1 MKKITALLVSLIMS
15 CAVMAGCS
23 DSSSSSSSKADSTS
37 KAETSAAADESTASE
52 AGTATDLEDTL
63 TAQYTKKI
71 QGESLAIDM
80 TVASEYDNSSAVVE
94 IAGGN
99 MHMKMNFMGVD
110 MDIYNIDGVMYT
122 LDSESKTYYTVD
134 MEESIDDFKSE
145 IGYGINDSYKFISSE
160 TTDDGLICETF
171 ESTEDP
177 DMELESGVT
186 LDTSDS
192 DDYSFTTTFKYYFNA
207 DTKDIVKIETISD
220 GSTTTVTINSFTTE
234 NVEVKL
240 PDDFD
245 SWTEQ
250 SFDKDTEDI
259 PYDVD
264 GDFRAFEQMKDKYEG
279 NYLANLTGQM
289 SNNGTKYTICIKD
302 GKAYQALTVQGMKS
316 YTVCPGDGKLYNVSE
331 GTTTYS
337 IEDDDGNQWKSAD
350 ILFGATLDFDHA
362 YIDTTT
368 NVVQEYYNLDSS
380 VSGGEGQIVYGF
392 DGATYDL
399 KQVVLLPEGA
409 DESSAVYFTVDSIG
423 EADDSLLAVPDL
435 SAYTKE

>member
-23 DSSSSSSSKADSTS
+23 DSSSSSSSKADSSTS

-80 TVASEYDNSSAVVE
+80 TVASEYGDESAVVE

-99 MHMKMNFMGVD
+99 MHMKMNVMGMD
-110 MDIYNIDGVMYT
+110 MDIYAIDGVMYT

-145 IGYGINDSYKFISSE
+145 IGYGIDDSYKFISSE

-171 ESTEDP
+171 ENTD
-177 DMELESGVT
+177 DLGIELESGVT
-186 LDTSDS
+186 LDTSES
-192 DDYSFTTTFKYYFNA
+192 DDLSFKTTFKYYYNA
-207 DTKDIVKIETISD
+207 DTKDLVKIETISD
-220 GSTTTVTINSFTTE
+220 GTTTTVTVNSFTTE

-250 SFDKDTEDI
+250 SFD
-259 PYDVD
+259 
-264 GDFRAFEQMKDKYEG
+264 
-279 NYLANLTGQM
+279 L
-289 SNNGTKYTICIKD
+289 GTD
-302 GKAYQALTVQGMKS
+302 
-316 YTVCPGDGKLYNVSE
+316 
-331 GTTTYS
+331 
-337 IEDDDGNQWKSAD
+337 D
-350 ILFGATLDFDHA
+350 ILDDAELNFEAEA
-362 YIDTTT
+362 
-368 NVVQEYYNLDSS
+368 
-380 VSGGEGQIVYGF
+380 
-392 DGATYDL
+392 
-399 KQVVLLPEGA
+399 
-409 DESSAVYFTVDSIG
+409 ESA
-423 EADDSLLAVPDL
+423 E
-435 SAYTKE
+435 

>member
-23 DSSSSSSSKADSTS
+23 DSSSSSSSKADSSTS

-71 QGESLAIDM
+71 HGESLAIDM
-80 TVASEYDNSSAVVE
+80 TVASEYGDESAVVE

-99 MHMKMNFMGVD
+99 MHMKMNVMGMD
-110 MDIYNIDGVMYT
+110 MDIYAIDGVMYT

-171 ESTEDP
+171 ESTEDLGN
-177 DMELESGVT
+177 ELESGVT
-186 LDTSDS
+186 LDTSES
-192 DDYSFTTTFKYYFNA
+192 DDRSFKTTFKYYFNA
-207 DTKDIVKIETISD
+207 DTKDLVKIETISD
-220 GSTTTVTINSFTTE
+220 VTTTTVTVNSFTTE

-250 SFDKDTEDI
+250 SFNMDTD
-259 PYDVD
+259 
-264 GDFRAFEQMKDKYEG
+264 
-279 NYLANLTGQM
+279 
-289 SNNGTKYTICIKD
+289 
-302 GKAYQALTVQGMKS
+302 
-316 YTVCPGDGKLYNVSE
+316 
-331 GTTTYS
+331 
-337 IEDDDGNQWKSAD
+337 D
-350 ILFGATLDFDHA
+350 ILDDAELNF
-362 YIDTTT
+362 
-368 NVVQEYYNLDSS
+368 
-380 VSGGEGQIVYGF
+380 
-392 DGATYDL
+392 
-399 KQVVLLPEGA
+399 
-409 DESSAVYFTVDSIG
+409 ESEAESA
-423 EADDSLLAVPDL
+423 E
-435 SAYTKE
+435 

>member
-23 DSSSSSSSKADSTS
+23 DSSSSSSSKADSSTS

-52 AGTATDLEDTL
+52 AGTATNLEDTL

-80 TVASEYDNSSAVVE
+80 TVSSEYGDESAVVE

-99 MHMKMNFMGVD
+99 MHMKMNVMGMD
-110 MDIYNIDGVMYT
+110 MDIYAIDGVMYT

-145 IGYGINDSYKFISSE
+145 IGYGIDDSYKFISSE

-171 ESTEDP
+171 ENTDDP
-177 DMELESGVT
+177 GIELESGVT

-192 DDYSFTTTFKYYFNA
+192 DDLSFKTTFKYYYNA
-207 DTKDIVKIETISD
+207 DTKDLVKIETISD
-220 GSTTTVTINSFTTE
+220 GTTTTVTVNSFTTE

-250 SFDKDTEDI
+250 SFDMSTDDI
-259 PYDVD
+259 PYD
-264 GDFRAFEQMKDKYEG
+264 AELNFE
-279 NYLANLTGQM
+279 
-289 SNNGTKYTICIKD
+289 
-302 GKAYQALTVQGMKS
+302 
-316 YTVCPGDGKLYNVSE
+316 SE
-331 GTTTYS
+331 A
-337 IEDDDGNQWKSAD
+337 ESA
-350 ILFGATLDFDHA
+350 
-362 YIDTTT
+362 
-368 NVVQEYYNLDSS
+368 E
-380 VSGGEGQIVYGF
+380 
-392 DGATYDL
+392 
-399 KQVVLLPEGA
+399 
-409 DESSAVYFTVDSIG
+409 
-423 EADDSLLAVPDL
+423 
-435 SAYTKE
+435 

>member
-23 DSSSSSSSKADSTS
+23 DSSSSSSSKADSSTS

-80 TVASEYDNSSAVVE
+80 TVASEYGDESAVVE

-99 MHMKMNFMGVD
+99 MHMKMNVMGMD
-110 MDIYNIDGVMYT
+110 MDIYAIDGVMYT

-145 IGYGINDSYKFISSE
+145 IGYGIDDSYKFISSE

-171 ESTEDP
+171 ENTQDLGI
-177 DMELESGVT
+177 ELESGVT
-186 LDTSDS
+186 LDTSES
-192 DDYSFTTTFKYYFNA
+192 DDRSFKTTFKYYYNA
-207 DTKDIVKIETISD
+207 DTKDLVKIETISD
-220 GSTTTVTINSFTTE
+220 VTTTTVTVNSFTTE

-250 SFDKDTEDI
+250 SFNMDTD
-259 PYDVD
+259 
-264 GDFRAFEQMKDKYEG
+264 
-279 NYLANLTGQM
+279 
-289 SNNGTKYTICIKD
+289 
-302 GKAYQALTVQGMKS
+302 
-316 YTVCPGDGKLYNVSE
+316 
-331 GTTTYS
+331 
-337 IEDDDGNQWKSAD
+337 D
-350 ILFGATLDFDHA
+350 ILDDAELNFEAEA
-362 YIDTTT
+362 
-368 NVVQEYYNLDSS
+368 
-380 VSGGEGQIVYGF
+380 
-392 DGATYDL
+392 
-399 KQVVLLPEGA
+399 
-409 DESSAVYFTVDSIG
+409 ESA
-423 EADDSLLAVPDL
+423 E
-435 SAYTKE
+435 

>member
-23 DSSSSSSSKADSTS
+23 DSSSSSSSKSDSSTS

-52 AGTATDLEDTL
+52 AGTATNLEDTL

-80 TVASEYDNSSAVVE
+80 TVASEYGDESAVVE

-99 MHMKMNFMGVD
+99 MHMKMNVMGMD
-110 MDIYNIDGVMYT
+110 MDIYAIDGVMYT

-145 IGYGINDSYKFISSE
+145 IGYGIDDSYKFISSE

-171 ESTEDP
+171 ESTEDLGN
-177 DMELESGVT
+177 ELESGVT

-192 DDYSFTTTFKYYFNA
+192 DDYSITTTFKYYFNA
-207 DTKDIVKIETISD
+207 DTKDLVKIETISD
-220 GSTTTVTINSFTTE
+220 GTTTTVTVNSFTTE

-250 SFDKDTEDI
+250 SFNMDTD
-259 PYDVD
+259 
-264 GDFRAFEQMKDKYEG
+264 
-279 NYLANLTGQM
+279 
-289 SNNGTKYTICIKD
+289 
-302 GKAYQALTVQGMKS
+302 
-316 YTVCPGDGKLYNVSE
+316 
-331 GTTTYS
+331 
-337 IEDDDGNQWKSAD
+337 D
-350 ILFGATLDFDHA
+350 ILDDAELNF
-362 YIDTTT
+362 
-368 NVVQEYYNLDSS
+368 
-380 VSGGEGQIVYGF
+380 
-392 DGATYDL
+392 
-399 KQVVLLPEGA
+399 
-409 DESSAVYFTVDSIG
+409 ESEAESA
-423 EADDSLLAVPDL
+423 E
-435 SAYTKE
+435 

>member
-15 CAVMAGCS
+15 YAVMAGCS
-23 DSSSSSSSKADSTS
+23 DSSSSSSSKADSSTS

-52 AGTATDLEDTL
+52 AGTATNLEDTL

-80 TVASEYDNSSAVVE
+80 TVSSEYGDESAVVE

-99 MHMKMNFMGVD
+99 MHMKMNVMGMD
-110 MDIYNIDGVMYT
+110 MDIYAIDGVMYT

-171 ESTEDP
+171 ENTD
-177 DMELESGVT
+177 DLGIELESGVT

-192 DDYSFTTTFKYYFNA
+192 DDYSFTTTFKYYYNA
-207 DTKDIVKIETISD
+207 DTKDLVKIETISD
-220 GSTTTVTINSFTTE
+220 VTTTTVTVNSFTTE

-250 SFDKDTEDI
+250 SFNMDTD
-259 PYDVD
+259 
-264 GDFRAFEQMKDKYEG
+264 
-279 NYLANLTGQM
+279 
-289 SNNGTKYTICIKD
+289 
-302 GKAYQALTVQGMKS
+302 
-316 YTVCPGDGKLYNVSE
+316 
-331 GTTTYS
+331 
-337 IEDDDGNQWKSAD
+337 D
-350 ILFGATLDFDHA
+350 ILDDAELNF
-362 YIDTTT
+362 
-368 NVVQEYYNLDSS
+368 
-380 VSGGEGQIVYGF
+380 
-392 DGATYDL
+392 
-399 KQVVLLPEGA
+399 
-409 DESSAVYFTVDSIG
+409 ESEAESA
-423 EADDSLLAVPDL
+423 E
-435 SAYTKE
+435 

>member
-23 DSSSSSSSKADSTS
+23 DSSSSSSSKADSSTS

-52 AGTATDLEDTL
+52 AGTATNLEDTL

-80 TVASEYDNSSAVVE
+80 TVASEYGDESAVVE

-99 MHMKMNFMGVD
+99 MHMKMNVMGMD
-110 MDIYNIDGVMYT
+110 MDIYAIDGVMYT

-171 ESTEDP
+171 ENTD
-177 DMELESGVT
+177 DLGIELESGVT
-186 LDTSDS
+186 LDTSKS
-192 DDYSFTTTFKYYFNA
+192 DDYSFKTTFKYYYNA
-207 DTKDIVKIETISD
+207 DTKDLVKIETISD
-220 GSTTTVTINSFTTE
+220 GTTTTVTVNSFTTE

-250 SFDKDTEDI
+250 SFNMDTD
-259 PYDVD
+259 
-264 GDFRAFEQMKDKYEG
+264 
-279 NYLANLTGQM
+279 
-289 SNNGTKYTICIKD
+289 
-302 GKAYQALTVQGMKS
+302 
-316 YTVCPGDGKLYNVSE
+316 
-331 GTTTYS
+331 
-337 IEDDDGNQWKSAD
+337 D
-350 ILFGATLDFDHA
+350 ILDDAELNF
-362 YIDTTT
+362 
-368 NVVQEYYNLDSS
+368 
-380 VSGGEGQIVYGF
+380 
-392 DGATYDL
+392 
-399 KQVVLLPEGA
+399 
-409 DESSAVYFTVDSIG
+409 ESEAESA
-423 EADDSLLAVPDL
+423 E
-435 SAYTKE
+435 

>member
-145 IGYGINDSYKFISSE
+145 IGYGI
-160 TTDDGLICETF
+160 DDGLICETF

-177 DMELESGVT
+177 DIELESGVT

-220 GSTTTVTINSFTTE
+220 GSTTTVTVNSFTTE

-259 PYDVD
+259 PYDAELDVES
-264 GDFRAFEQMKDKYEG
+264 GAE
-279 NYLANLTGQM
+279 
-289 SNNGTKYTICIKD
+289 
-302 GKAYQALTVQGMKS
+302 
-316 YTVCPGDGKLYNVSE
+316 
-331 GTTTYS
+331 
-337 IEDDDGNQWKSAD
+337 SA
-350 ILFGATLDFDHA
+350 
-362 YIDTTT
+362 
-368 NVVQEYYNLDSS
+368 E
-380 VSGGEGQIVYGF
+380 
-392 DGATYDL
+392 
-399 KQVVLLPEGA
+399 
-409 DESSAVYFTVDSIG
+409 
-423 EADDSLLAVPDL
+423 
-435 SAYTKE
+435 

>member
-23 DSSSSSSSKADSTS
+23 DSSSSSSSKADSSTS

-80 TVASEYDNSSAVVE
+80 TVASEYGDESAVVE

-99 MHMKMNFMGVD
+99 MHMKMNVMGMD
-110 MDIYNIDGVMYT
+110 MDIYAIDGVMYT

-145 IGYGINDSYKFISSE
+145 IGYGIDDSYKFISSE

-171 ESTEDP
+171 ENTD
-177 DMELESGVT
+177 DLGIELESGVT

-192 DDYSFTTTFKYYFNA
+192 DDYSFTTTFKYYYNA
-207 DTKDIVKIETISD
+207 DTKDLVKIETISD
-220 GSTTTVTINSFTTE
+220 GTTTTVTVNSFTTE

-250 SFDKDTEDI
+250 SFNMDTD
-259 PYDVD
+259 
-264 GDFRAFEQMKDKYEG
+264 
-279 NYLANLTGQM
+279 
-289 SNNGTKYTICIKD
+289 
-302 GKAYQALTVQGMKS
+302 
-316 YTVCPGDGKLYNVSE
+316 
-331 GTTTYS
+331 
-337 IEDDDGNQWKSAD
+337 D
-350 ILFGATLDFDHA
+350 ILDDAELNF
-362 YIDTTT
+362 
-368 NVVQEYYNLDSS
+368 
-380 VSGGEGQIVYGF
+380 
-392 DGATYDL
+392 
-399 KQVVLLPEGA
+399 
-409 DESSAVYFTVDSIG
+409 ESEAESA
-423 EADDSLLAVPDL
+423 E
-435 SAYTKE
+435 

>member
-23 DSSSSSSSKADSTS
+23 DSSSSSSSKSDSSTS

-52 AGTATDLEDTL
+52 AGTATNLEDTL

-80 TVASEYDNSSAVVE
+80 TVSSEYGDESAVVE

-99 MHMKMNFMGVD
+99 MHMKMNVMGMD
-110 MDIYNIDGVMYT
+110 MDIYAIDGVMYT

-145 IGYGINDSYKFISSE
+145 IGYGIDDSYKFISSE

-171 ESTEDP
+171 ENTDDP
-177 DMELESGVT
+177 GIELESGVT

-192 DDYSFTTTFKYYFNA
+192 DDLSFKTTFKYYYNA
-207 DTKDIVKIETISD
+207 DTKDLVKIETISD
-220 GSTTTVTINSFTTE
+220 GTTTTVTVNSFTTE

-250 SFDKDTEDI
+250 SFDMSTDDI
-259 PYDVD
+259 PYD
-264 GDFRAFEQMKDKYEG
+264 AELNFE
-279 NYLANLTGQM
+279 
-289 SNNGTKYTICIKD
+289 
-302 GKAYQALTVQGMKS
+302 
-316 YTVCPGDGKLYNVSE
+316 SE
-331 GTTTYS
+331 A
-337 IEDDDGNQWKSAD
+337 ESA
-350 ILFGATLDFDHA
+350 
-362 YIDTTT
+362 
-368 NVVQEYYNLDSS
+368 E
-380 VSGGEGQIVYGF
+380 
-392 DGATYDL
+392 
-399 KQVVLLPEGA
+399 
-409 DESSAVYFTVDSIG
+409 
-423 EADDSLLAVPDL
+423 
-435 SAYTKE
+435 

>member
-23 DSSSSSSSKADSTS
+23 DSSSSSSSKADSSTS

-52 AGTATDLEDTL
+52 AGTATNLEDTL

-80 TVASEYDNSSAVVE
+80 TVSSEYGDESAVVE

-99 MHMKMNFMGVD
+99 MHMKMNVMGMD
-110 MDIYNIDGVMYT
+110 MDIYAIDGVMYT

-171 ESTEDP
+171 ESTEDLGN
-177 DMELESGVT
+177 ELESGVT
-186 LDTSDS
+186 LDTSES
-192 DDYSFTTTFKYYFNA
+192 DDLSFKTTFKYYFNA
-207 DTKDIVKIETISD
+207 DTKDLVKIETISD
-220 GSTTTVTINSFTTE
+220 GSTTTVTVNSFTTE

-250 SFDKDTEDI
+250 SFDLDSDVI
-259 PYDVD
+259 PYD
-264 GDFRAFEQMKDKYEG
+264 AE
-279 NYLANLTGQM
+279 
-289 SNNGTKYTICIKD
+289 
-302 GKAYQALTVQGMKS
+302 
-316 YTVCPGDGKLYNVSE
+316 
-331 GTTTYS
+331 
-337 IEDDDGNQWKSAD
+337 
-350 ILFGATLDFDHA
+350 LDF
-362 YIDTTT
+362 
-368 NVVQEYYNLDSS
+368 ESELDSA
-380 VSGGEGQIVYGF
+380 E
-392 DGATYDL
+392 
-399 KQVVLLPEGA
+399 
-409 DESSAVYFTVDSIG
+409 
-423 EADDSLLAVPDL
+423 
-435 SAYTKE
+435 

>member
-23 DSSSSSSSKADSTS
+23 GSSSSSSSKADSSTS

-80 TVASEYDNSSAVVE
+80 TVSSEYGDESAVVE

-99 MHMKMNFMGVD
+99 MHMKMNVMGMD
-110 MDIYNIDGVMYT
+110 MDIYAIDGVMYT

-171 ESTEDP
+171 ENTD
-177 DMELESGVT
+177 DLGIELESGVT

-192 DDYSFTTTFKYYFNA
+192 DDYSFTTTFKYYYNA
-207 DTKDIVKIETISD
+207 DTKDLVKIETISD
-220 GSTTTVTINSFTTE
+220 GTTTTVTVNSFTTE

-245 SWTEQ
+245 SWTKQ
-250 SFDKDTEDI
+250 SFNMDTD
-259 PYDVD
+259 
-264 GDFRAFEQMKDKYEG
+264 
-279 NYLANLTGQM
+279 
-289 SNNGTKYTICIKD
+289 
-302 GKAYQALTVQGMKS
+302 
-316 YTVCPGDGKLYNVSE
+316 
-331 GTTTYS
+331 
-337 IEDDDGNQWKSAD
+337 D
-350 ILFGATLDFDHA
+350 ILDDAELNF
-362 YIDTTT
+362 
-368 NVVQEYYNLDSS
+368 
-380 VSGGEGQIVYGF
+380 
-392 DGATYDL
+392 
-399 KQVVLLPEGA
+399 
-409 DESSAVYFTVDSIG
+409 ESEAESA
-423 EADDSLLAVPDL
+423 E
-435 SAYTKE
+435 

>member
-15 CAVMAGCS
+15 CTVMAGCS

-99 MHMKMNFMGVD
+99 MHMKMKVMG
-110 MDIYNIDGVMYT
+110 
-122 LDSESKTYYTVD
+122 VD

-145 IGYGINDSYKFISSE
+145 IGYGIDDSYKFISSE

-171 ESTEDP
+171 EKAEDSGI
-177 DMELESGVT
+177 ELESGVT
-186 LDTSDS
+186 LDTSNS
-192 DDYSFTTTFKYYFNA
+192 DDNSFTTTFKYYFNA
-207 DTKDIVKIETISD
+207 DTKDLVKIETISD
-220 GSTTTVTINSFTTE
+220 GSTTTVTVNSFTTE

-250 SFDKDTEDI
+250 SFDMSTDDI
-259 PYDVD
+259 PYDAELDVES
-264 GDFRAFEQMKDKYEG
+264 GAE
-279 NYLANLTGQM
+279 
-289 SNNGTKYTICIKD
+289 
-302 GKAYQALTVQGMKS
+302 
-316 YTVCPGDGKLYNVSE
+316 
-331 GTTTYS
+331 
-337 IEDDDGNQWKSAD
+337 SA
-350 ILFGATLDFDHA
+350 
-362 YIDTTT
+362 
-368 NVVQEYYNLDSS
+368 E
-380 VSGGEGQIVYGF
+380 
-392 DGATYDL
+392 
-399 KQVVLLPEGA
+399 
-409 DESSAVYFTVDSIG
+409 
-423 EADDSLLAVPDL
+423 
-435 SAYTKE
+435 

>member
-23 DSSSSSSSKADSTS
+23 DSSSSSSSKADSSTS

-52 AGTATDLEDTL
+52 AGTATNLEDTL

-80 TVASEYDNSSAVVE
+80 TVASEYGDESAVVE

-99 MHMKMNFMGVD
+99 MHMKMNVMGMD
-110 MDIYNIDGVMYT
+110 MDIYAIDGVMYT

-145 IGYGINDSYKFISSE
+145 IGYGIDDSYKFISSE

-171 ESTEDP
+171 ESTEDLGN
-177 DMELESGVT
+177 ELESGVT

-192 DDYSFTTTFKYYFNA
+192 DDRSFKTTFKYYFNA
-207 DTKDIVKIETISD
+207 DTKDLVKIETISD
-220 GSTTTVTINSFTTE
+220 VTTTTVTVNSFKTE

-250 SFDKDTEDI
+250 SFNMDTD
-259 PYDVD
+259 
-264 GDFRAFEQMKDKYEG
+264 
-279 NYLANLTGQM
+279 
-289 SNNGTKYTICIKD
+289 
-302 GKAYQALTVQGMKS
+302 
-316 YTVCPGDGKLYNVSE
+316 
-331 GTTTYS
+331 
-337 IEDDDGNQWKSAD
+337 D
-350 ILFGATLDFDHA
+350 ILDDAELDF
-362 YIDTTT
+362 
-368 NVVQEYYNLDSS
+368 
-380 VSGGEGQIVYGF
+380 
-392 DGATYDL
+392 
-399 KQVVLLPEGA
+399 
-409 DESSAVYFTVDSIG
+409 ESEAESA
-423 EADDSLLAVPDL
+423 E
-435 SAYTKE
+435 

>member
-23 DSSSSSSSKADSTS
+23 DSSSSSSSKSDSSTS

-52 AGTATDLEDTL
+52 AGTATNLEDTL

-80 TVASEYDNSSAVVE
+80 TVASEYGDESAVVE

-99 MHMKMNFMGVD
+99 MHMKMNVMGMD
-110 MDIYNIDGVMYT
+110 MDIYAIDGVMYT

-145 IGYGINDSYKFISSE
+145 IGYGIDDSYKFISSE

-171 ESTEDP
+171 ENTD
-177 DMELESGVT
+177 DLGIELESGVT

-192 DDYSFTTTFKYYFNA
+192 DDLSFKTTFKYYYNA
-207 DTKDIVKIETISD
+207 DTKDLVKIETISD
-220 GSTTTVTINSFTTE
+220 GTTTTVTVNSFKTE

-250 SFDKDTEDI
+250 SFDLGTDDI
-259 PYDVD
+259 PYD
-264 GDFRAFEQMKDKYEG
+264 AE
-279 NYLANLTGQM
+279 
-289 SNNGTKYTICIKD
+289 
-302 GKAYQALTVQGMKS
+302 
-316 YTVCPGDGKLYNVSE
+316 
-331 GTTTYS
+331 
-337 IEDDDGNQWKSAD
+337 
-350 ILFGATLDFDHA
+350 LDF
-362 YIDTTT
+362 
-368 NVVQEYYNLDSS
+368 
-380 VSGGEGQIVYGF
+380 
-392 DGATYDL
+392 
-399 KQVVLLPEGA
+399 
-409 DESSAVYFTVDSIG
+409 ESEAESA
-423 EADDSLLAVPDL
+423 E
-435 SAYTKE
+435 

>member
-23 DSSSSSSSKADSTS
+23 DSSSSSSSKADSSTS

-52 AGTATDLEDTL
+52 AGTATNLEDTL

-80 TVASEYDNSSAVVE
+80 TVASEYGDESAVVE

-99 MHMKMNFMGVD
+99 MHMKMNVMGMD
-110 MDIYNIDGVMYT
+110 MDIYAIDGVMYT

-145 IGYGINDSYKFISSE
+145 IGYGIDDSYKFISSE

-171 ESTEDP
+171 ENTEDLGI
-177 DMELESGVT
+177 ELESGVT

-192 DDYSFTTTFKYYFNA
+192 DDYSFKTTFKYYYNA
-207 DTKDIVKIETISD
+207 DTKDLVKIETISD
-220 GSTTTVTINSFTTE
+220 GTTTTVTVNSFTTE

-250 SFDKDTEDI
+250 SFNMDTD
-259 PYDVD
+259 
-264 GDFRAFEQMKDKYEG
+264 
-279 NYLANLTGQM
+279 
-289 SNNGTKYTICIKD
+289 
-302 GKAYQALTVQGMKS
+302 
-316 YTVCPGDGKLYNVSE
+316 
-331 GTTTYS
+331 
-337 IEDDDGNQWKSAD
+337 D
-350 ILFGATLDFDHA
+350 ILDDAELNF
-362 YIDTTT
+362 
-368 NVVQEYYNLDSS
+368 
-380 VSGGEGQIVYGF
+380 
-392 DGATYDL
+392 
-399 KQVVLLPEGA
+399 
-409 DESSAVYFTVDSIG
+409 ESEAESA
-423 EADDSLLAVPDL
+423 E
-435 SAYTKE
+435 

>member
-23 DSSSSSSSKADSTS
+23 DSSSSSSSKADSSTS

-52 AGTATDLEDTL
+52 AGTATNLEDTL

-80 TVASEYDNSSAVVE
+80 TVASEYGDESAVVE

-99 MHMKMNFMGVD
+99 MHMKMNVMGMD
-110 MDIYNIDGVMYT
+110 MDIYAIDGVMYT

-171 ESTEDP
+171 ESTEDLGN
-177 DMELESGVT
+177 ELESGVT

-192 DDYSFTTTFKYYFNA
+192 DDYSFTTTFKYYYNA
-207 DTKDIVKIETISD
+207 DTKDLVKIETISD
-220 GSTTTVTINSFTTE
+220 GTTTTVTVNSFKTE

-245 SWTEQ
+245 SWTKQ
-250 SFDKDTEDI
+250 SFNMDTD
-259 PYDVD
+259 
-264 GDFRAFEQMKDKYEG
+264 
-279 NYLANLTGQM
+279 
-289 SNNGTKYTICIKD
+289 
-302 GKAYQALTVQGMKS
+302 
-316 YTVCPGDGKLYNVSE
+316 
-331 GTTTYS
+331 
-337 IEDDDGNQWKSAD
+337 D
-350 ILFGATLDFDHA
+350 ILDDAELNF
-362 YIDTTT
+362 
-368 NVVQEYYNLDSS
+368 
-380 VSGGEGQIVYGF
+380 
-392 DGATYDL
+392 
-399 KQVVLLPEGA
+399 
-409 DESSAVYFTVDSIG
+409 ESEAESA
-423 EADDSLLAVPDL
+423 E
-435 SAYTKE
+435 